1 MKVNSL
7 EDLKD
12 FYFEFGDHIWF
23 KYNTQMAAPLENVL
37 EFTFPGFSEFK
48 VDMMDEINTGEMDP
62 ATSTR
67 DIMDYLI

>member
-1 MKVNSL
+1 
-7 EDLKD
+7 
-12 FYFEFGDHIWF
+12 
-23 KYNTQMAAPLENVL
+23 MAAPLENVL